1 MLKIS
6 TLRLVN
12 SIFKNKEEKFISRPL
27 NQSQK
32 TRTFFWRKRSQKKKD
47 RSVQVQDSSASLVW
61 VTLRY
66 VTRLVTR
73 LAIFVKKVA
82 RNHELPS
89 IGSGKVAKESRER
102 SRYDLAR
109 LEPARHVTRAL
120 ISSDGRDTSLSTD
133 FSTNSLLD
141 YSLKIVVKEKYQ

>member
-1 MLKIS
+1 M
-6 TLRLVN
+6 
-12 SIFKNKEEKFISRPL
+12 
-27 NQSQK
+27 
-32 TRTFFWRKRSQKKKD
+32 
-47 RSVQVQDSSASLVW
+47 QVSYESHFDTSLVW
-61 VTLRY
+61 S
-66 VTRLVTR
+66 R

-133 FSTNSLLD
+133 FQAILSPIIYLFIKDCCKNYQWIYSNHLEDMIHILIISSNIKFHSTNST
-141 YSLKIVVKEKYQ
+141 KQV

>member
-1 MLKIS
+1 MQIS
-6 TLRLVN
+6 YESHFDT
-12 SIFKNKEEKFISRPL
+12 
-27 NQSQK
+27 
-32 TRTFFWRKRSQKKKD
+32 
-47 RSVQVQDSSASLVW
+47 SLVW
-61 VTLRY
+61 S
-66 VTRLVTR
+66 R

-109 LEPARHVTRAL
+109 LEPARHVTWAL

-133 FSTNSLLD
+133 FQAILSPIIYLFIKDCCKNYQWIYSNQTRRAHILIISSNIKFHSTNST
-141 YSLKIVVKEKYQ
+141 KQV

>member
-1 MLKIS
+1 M
-6 TLRLVN
+6 
-12 SIFKNKEEKFISRPL
+12 
-27 NQSQK
+27 
-32 TRTFFWRKRSQKKKD
+32 
-47 RSVQVQDSSASLVW
+47 QVSYESHFDTSLVW
-61 VTLRY
+61 S
-66 VTRLVTR
+66 R

-102 SRYDLAR
+102 SRYDLAQ

-133 FSTNSLLD
+133 FQAILSPIIYIFIKDCCKNYQWIYSNHLEDMIHILIISSNIKFHSTNST
-141 YSLKIVVKEKYQ
+141 KQV

>member
-1 MLKIS
+1 MID
-6 TLRLVN
+6 R
-12 SIFKNKEEKFISRPL
+12 FRC
-27 NQSQK
+27 K
-32 TRTFFWRKRSQKKKD
+32 TR
-47 RSVQVQDSSASLVW
+47 VQVSYESHFDTSLVW
-61 VTLRY
+61 SC
-66 VTRLVTR
+66 

-133 FSTNSLLD
+133 FQAILSPIIYL
-141 YSLKIVVKEKYQ
+141 LKIVVKTTNEFIAIKLEEHIY